1 MVKLNGFEIEFKA
14 FPNGESFADI
24 PESIIPYQRD
34 LIGDKVGN
42 EFFYK
47 NGYNVIHVKFENDTD
62 IFHLMCIKDYVDNRW
77 PNLPCILEMPYIPYS
92 RMDRQE
98 EKRLFT
104 LKTFANLINS
114 MNFVGVKVMEP
125 HSEVSVALI
134 DRVKVVN
141 KSADLALKAM
151 RDVLGLVG
159 SCWLQESVYGAVD
172 MNKPDMFRRA
182 REAGVYFVYPDA
194 GAEKRYRKQIKYD
207 KVLTCSKDR
216 DFNTGRINSIEI
228 NGVDKVDDCK
238 IAIIIDDLSSKGGT
252 FIGSAQALRKA
263 FPNIEKIVLC
273 VTHCENTIYEGEVLT
288 GTDIDMIFTTNSI
301 LKVPAYTEETNFDK
315 AKLIVEDIRN

>member
-1 MVKLNGFEIEFKA
+1 
-14 FPNGESFADI
+14 
-24 PESIIPYQRD
+24 
-34 LIGDKVGN
+34 
-42 EFFYK
+42 
-47 NGYNVIHVKFENDTD
+47 
-62 IFHLMCIKDYVDNRW
+62 MCIKDYVDTKW
-77 PNLPCILEMPYIPYS
+77 GNLPCILEMPYIPYS

-114 MNFVGVKVMEP
+114 MNFTYVKVMEP

-134 DRVKVVN
+134 DRVKVEN

-151 RDVLGLVG
+151 RDILGLQG
-159 SCWLQESVYGAVD
+159 SCWLQDSLYGD
-172 MNKPDMFRRA
+172 IHMNKADMFKQA
-182 REAGVYFVYPDA
+182 REAGIYFVYPDA

-228 NGVDKVDDCK
+228 NGADKIDDCK
-238 IAIIIDDLSSKGGT
+238 IAIIIDDLSSRGGT

-263 FPNIEKIVLC
+263 FPNIEEIVLC

-288 GTDIDMIFTTNSI
+288 GTDITKVFTTNSI
-301 LKVPAYTEETNFDK
+301 LRVPAYNEVTDFDK
-315 AKLIVEDIRN
+315 NKLIIENIR

>member
-1 MVKLNGFEIEFKA
+1 MIKLNGFEIDFKE

-24 PESIIPYQRD
+24 PESIIPYEGDVIRD
-34 LIGDKVGN
+34 SFTGDYI
-42 EFFYK
+42 YK
-47 NGYNVIHVKFENDTD
+47 SGYNKIHLKFENDKD
-62 IFHLMCIKDYVDNRW
+62 IFHLMCIKDYVDTKW
-77 PNLPCILEMPYIPYS
+77 GNLPCILEMPYIPYS

-114 MNFVGVKVMEP
+114 MNFTYVKVMEP

-134 DRVKVVN
+134 DRVKVEN

-151 RDVLGLVG
+151 RDILGLQG
-159 SCWLQESVYGAVD
+159 SCWLQDSLYGD
-172 MNKPDMFRRA
+172 IHMNKADMFKQA
-182 REAGVYFVYPDA
+182 REVGIYFVYPDA

-228 NGVDKVDDCK
+228 NGADKVDDCK
-238 IAIIIDDLSSKGGT
+238 IAIIVDDLSSRGGT

-263 FPNIEKIVLC
+263 FPNIEEIVLC
-273 VTHCENTIYEGEVLT
+273 VTHCENTIYDGEVLT
-288 GTDIDMIFTTNSI
+288 GTDITKVFTTNSI
-301 LKVPAYTEETNFDK
+301 LRVPGYNEETNFDK
-315 AKLIVEDIRN
+315 NKLIIENIR

>member
-1 MVKLNGFEIEFKA
+1 MIKLNGFEIDFKE

-24 PESIIPYQRD
+24 PDSIIPYDGDVIRD
-34 LIGDKVGN
+34 SFTGDYI
-42 EFFYK
+42 YK
-47 NGYNVIHVKFENDTD
+47 SGYNKIHLKFENDKD
-62 IFHLMCIKDYVDNRW
+62 IFHLMCIKDYVDTKW
-77 PNLPCILEMPYIPYS
+77 GNLPCILEMPYIPYS

-114 MNFVGVKVMEP
+114 MNFTYVKVMEP

-134 DRVKVVN
+134 DRVKVEN

-151 RDVLGLVG
+151 RDILGLQG
-159 SCWLQESVYGAVD
+159 SCWFNSNSLDDDYNLYGLYT
-172 MNKPDMFRRA
+172 RA
-182 REAGVYFVYPDA
+182 REAGIYFVYPDA

-228 NGVDKVDDCK
+228 NGADKVDDCK
-238 IAIIIDDLSSKGGT
+238 IAIIVDDLSSRGT
-252 FIGSAQALRKA
+252 TFKMTAEVLRKRL
-263 FPNIEKIVLC
+263 NVEVVILC
-273 VTHCENTIYEGEVLT
+273 VTHCENTIYDGEVLT
-288 GTDIDMIFTTNSI
+288 GTDITKVFTTNSI
-301 LKVPAYTEETNFDK
+301 LTSSGYTEMTNFDK
-315 AKLIVEDIRN
+315 NKLIVENVRG